1 MGHHSIHGRRVVLN
15 QCIAELLKERRS
27 PLHIL
32 ESHGEEETF
41 AIGQKLGKAA
51 APGQIFCLIGDLG
64 TGKTILAKGLADGLG
79 IQEDIVSPTFTIVQ
93 EYQGRLPFYH
103 FDIYRIMDED
113 ELFEIGW
120 EEYINSSG
128 VCLVE
133 WADQVPEAIPP
144 EASWIQIEKE
154 LSKGISYRK
163 ITIKEGTKPC

>member
-1 MGHHSIHGRRVVLN
+1 M
-15 QCIAELLKERRS
+15 
-27 PLHIL
+27 HIL
-32 ESHGEEETF
+32 QSYGEEETF
-41 AIGQKLGKAA
+41 KIGQMLGRKAL
-51 APGQIFCLIGDLG
+51 PGQIFCLVGDLG
-64 TGKTILAKGLADGLG
+64 TGKTVLAKGMADGLG

-120 EEYINSSG
+120 EEYINGNG

-144 EASWIQIEKE
+144 EADWIQIEKE
-154 LSKGISYRK
+154 LSQGISYRK
-163 ITIKEGTKPC
+163 ITIKEGIKRC

>member
-1 MGHHSIHGRRVVLN
+1 M
-15 QCIAELLKERRS
+15 Q
-27 PLHIL
+27 IL
-32 ESHGEEETF
+32 ESYEEKETF
-41 AIGQKLGKAA
+41 AIGQKLGQSAQ
-51 APGQIFCLIGDLG
+51 PGSIFCLVGDLG
-64 TGKTILAKGLADGLG
+64 TGKTILAKGMAEGLG
-79 IQEDIVSPTFTIVQ
+79 IKEDIVSPTFTIVQ

-120 EEYINSSG
+120 DEYINGNG

-144 EASWIQIEKE
+144 EAVWLTIQKD

-163 ITIKEGTKPC
+163 ITVSEGKSC